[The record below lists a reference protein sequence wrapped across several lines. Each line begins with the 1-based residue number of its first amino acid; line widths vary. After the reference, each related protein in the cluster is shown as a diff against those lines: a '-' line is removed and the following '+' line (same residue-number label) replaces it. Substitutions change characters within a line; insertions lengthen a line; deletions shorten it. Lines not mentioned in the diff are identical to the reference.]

1 MKKEALQLFEQRKVR
16 TVWDDDEEK
25 WYFSIVDVCGVL
37 TDSKDALTARKYWN
51 KLKQRLKEEG
61 NETVT
66 NCHQLKLLA
75 ADGKKRLTDVADT
88 EQLFRIIQSIP
99 SPKAEPFKQWMAQ
112 VASQRLDQ
120 MQDPELSIDQAII
133 DYKRLGYSDA
143 WINQRIKS
151 IEVRK
156 ELTDEWK
163 RTGVEDR
170 LEYASLTDIITREW
184 SGFTTKQY
192 KHFKGLKKENLRDN
206 MTNLEIALNILA
218 EASATELS
226 KQSDPKGYVEQT
238 KVAKDGGS
246 VAKAARN
253 QLESKLGR
261 SVISSKK
268 ASDYLLFGRAECVDN
283 ENNIDVDV
291 SQNDSQND
299 SQNVS
304 QNVSQNDRQKLG
316 KRQQKILQ
324 LISEN
329 IYISAEDI
337 AKKLNVTPRTIYRD
351 LKSLQIRWS
360 GPSKTGHW
368 ELKRTSHTMCLACHF
383 IDLLQVLPN

>member
-1 MKKEALQLFEQRKVR
+1 MLTIYLGQKIMTKNQAIQLFQERKVR
-16 TVWDDDEEK
+16 TIWDDQEEK
-25 WYFSIVDVCGVL
+25 WYFSIVDVVSVL
-37 TDSKDALTARKYWN
+37 TDSDYQTARKYW
-51 KLKQRLKEEG
+51 KVLKGRLSKEG

-66 NCHQLKLLA
+66 NCYQLKMKA
-75 ADGKKRLTDVADT
+75 SDGKMRLTDVADT

-112 VASQRLDQ
+112 VASQRIDQ

-163 RTGVEDR
+163 RTGVKEGQ
-170 LEYASLTDIITREW
+170 EYASLTDIITREW

-206 MTNLEIALNILA
+206 MTNLEIAFNILA

-226 KQSDPKGYVEQT
+226 KQRDPRGFRQQAQ
-238 KVAKDGGS
+238 VAKDGGS

-253 QLESKLGR
+253 QLESQLGH
-261 SVISSKK
+261 SVISPAK
-268 ASDYLLFGRAECVDN
+268 ASDYLLPE
-283 ENNIDVDV
+283 E
-291 SQNDSQND
+291 
-299 SQNVS
+299 
-304 QNVSQNDRQKLG
+304 
-316 KRQQKILQ
+316 
-324 LISEN
+324 
-329 IYISAEDI
+329 
-337 AKKLNVTPRTIYRD
+337 
-351 LKSLQIRWS
+351 
-360 GPSKTGHW
+360 SKDDM
-368 ELKRTSHTMCLACHF
+368 EK
-383 IDLLQVLPN
+383 